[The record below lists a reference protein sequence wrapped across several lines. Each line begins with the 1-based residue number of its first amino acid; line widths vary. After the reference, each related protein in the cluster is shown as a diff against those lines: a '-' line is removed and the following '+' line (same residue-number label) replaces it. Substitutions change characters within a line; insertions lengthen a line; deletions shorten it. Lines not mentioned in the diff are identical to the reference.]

1 MKKVDINDLMTKYV
15 LGTASE
21 EECSELMSRVD
32 AEQVKEIMDADD
44 FVEKYNMYDSVDA
57 DAAMKRFR
65 EKTKMER
72 KWYERRWVRYAAS
85 FVVLMGAGI
94 AGLMYLDNRSMEQG
108 MIAFDEESRIVLPE
122 NVKQAISRSKAEGK
136 MKAEV
141 RKMSSREKAEV
152 SEYRCFEDEELEE
165 AHKVTTVYDKE
176 YWMQLADGTMVH
188 LNGGSR
194 LIYPAHF
201 YGSCR
206 DVYLDGEAYF
216 IVTKNKEHPFVV
228 HTPHGEIKELG
239 TEFNVTTYAEHDGVV
254 VSRTEVV
261 LVKGSIAVKAEGQDE
276 EHIMTPGEM
285 AVISSEGNMNFEK
298 VDVEPYSAI
307 NSGQLEFRDKAFEE
321 VITTLAKWYKK
332 KVMFRNGNVRK
343 MLITGNFDRYDT
355 LDNVLSSMSK
365 TVEAKLYVSGEY
377 IVIE

>member
-21 EECSELMSRVD
+21 EECSELMSRAD

-44 FVEKYNMYDSVDA
+44 FVEKYSMYDSVDA

-94 AGLMYLDNRSMEQG
+94 AGLMYLGNRSMEQG

-261 LVKGSIAVKAEGQDE
+261 LVKGSIAVKAEEQDE

-343 MLITGNFDRYDT
+343 ILITGNFDRYDT

-377 IVIE
+377 IVVE